1 MLMQHELF
9 LFFTVLR
16 KPCGQ
21 VPCTSTER
29 VTPISEAMNAS
40 PVYIKIASPLLKY
53 LLILA
58 GIVQTLFFFRSEFI
72 NKALSITMVYF
83 LSVHN

>member
-9 LFFTVLR
+9 VFFTVLK
-16 KPCGQ
+16 KPGIWRGQ
-21 VPCTSTER
+21 VLPCTSTER
-29 VTPISEAMNAS
+29 VTLSSEAMNAS

-58 GIVQTLFFFRSEFI
+58 G
-72 NKALSITMVYF
+72 
-83 LSVHN
+83 